1 MTLIFRNRVYSGP
14 NGLAV
19 HQIVVGE
26 PNQGHVVKIEKN
38 LNVGVVFVP
47 MLASGVTGD
56 NLSNHVPKVFYF
68 LYKFFYRK
76 HYSIKYFKFVVDTSF
91 VSVIV

>member
-1 MTLIFRNRVYSGP
+1 MDLSRFDFIFRNHVFSGL

-19 HQIVVGE
+19 HQIVDGE
-26 PNQGHVVKIEKN
+26 SSPDHVVKIEKN
-38 LNVGVVFVP
+38 LNAGVVFVQ

-68 LYKFFYRK
+68 L
-76 HYSIKYFKFVVDTSF
+76 FKFLH
-91 VSVIV
+91 